1 MAILYLDDCAF
12 ATVSHMWTH
21 ITQAKNLLA
30 KVAFSKRVAA
40 VNSFMLDLFLLIDSK
55 PASFADHAHKVTF
68 IEFVCAKDQLIVG
81 QLVLA
86 FYVVAFK
93 SYLVQ
98 VLLFKFVY
106 RFQGCVLRAFARCG
120 EELCTVGSLPLF

>member
-1 MAILYLDDCAF
+1 MIEWNERKLCIVISLFNWIMAILYLDDCAF

-68 IEFVCAKDQLIVG
+68 IEFVCSKD
-81 QLVLA
+81 
-86 FYVVAFK
+86 
-93 SYLVQ
+93 
-98 VLLFKFVY
+98 
-106 RFQGCVLRAFARCG
+106 
-120 EELCTVGSLPLF
+120 